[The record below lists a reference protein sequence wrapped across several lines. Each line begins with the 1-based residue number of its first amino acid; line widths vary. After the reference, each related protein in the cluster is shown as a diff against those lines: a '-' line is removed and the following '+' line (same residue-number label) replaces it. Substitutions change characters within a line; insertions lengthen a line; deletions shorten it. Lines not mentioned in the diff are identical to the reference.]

1 MIRGTAT
8 GRWCYRVICFSCWLC
23 VLLCFRFSR
32 PFLFTQ
38 LLFVLPGCL
47 FPLLPSGPRPCF
59 QLSFLS
65 VFSFLPGIFGYSALI
80 FSSQIPW
87 CAGLRTFRPCSYCYW
102 PCMELIFLLCLQCVS
117 LCLVVCDHTSSSRA
131 RLSRRH
137 RHGHCAVDGH
147 AWKNQKNMNIR
158 RVLLQLVSHLTKTRV
173 ISL

>member
-1 MIRGTAT
+1 MSSALVAGCVFCFVFVFLVPSCLLNCCSFFLGVSSPFFPPA
-8 GRWCYRVICFSCWLC
+8 RVPVSSFLS
-23 VLLCFRFSR
+23 FRFS
-32 PFLFTQ
+32 LF
-38 LLFVLPGCL
+38 CL
-47 FPLLPSGPRPCF
+47 
-59 QLSFLS
+59 
-65 VFSFLPGIFGYSALI
+65 VFGYSALI

-87 CAGLRTFRPCSYCYW
+87 CAGLRTFRRCSYCYW
-102 PCMELIFLLCLQCVS
+102 PCMELIFLLCLRCVS